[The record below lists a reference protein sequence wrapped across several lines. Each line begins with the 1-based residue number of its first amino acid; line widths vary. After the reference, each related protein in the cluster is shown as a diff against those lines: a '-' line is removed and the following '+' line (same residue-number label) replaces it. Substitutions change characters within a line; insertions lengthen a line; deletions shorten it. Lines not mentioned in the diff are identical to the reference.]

1 MDAFWIFA
9 KRMTRYR
16 GLMVFGGVCALVSAG
31 GMGAGIVAMQPLLDA
46 VLEQGHRGLP
56 QILTE
61 WNTKDGGI
69 LAGRIPQS
77 FIDRLPVGAFPAVAW
92 MMGILA
98 VLTVLGSL
106 ANFLHQYCALT
117 IVHRTIAM
125 IRRQA
130 YDRVLHL
137 PLKTIVEEGS
147 TDAISRVVNDTEM
160 LGLGFVA
167 MLSKAIAQ
175 VTKGFAALIAAFFI
189 HWQLALTAIV
199 VMPLLAVII
208 RKLGKRIRRASTR
221 ALTARAGLFRAA
233 TESLQGL
240 RVVKVHTTE
249 RYEAGRFGKINKELL
264 HQQLKIRTARAI
276 ASPLVEMMSVFTL
289 GGLMVLAA
297 KLILDGDL
305 DKSVFFAT
313 LTALGIAAA
322 SIKPLTGLLN
332 DMQASRAAADRIW
345 RLIGHETEPGHEA
358 TLPKLTRH
366 HERLVFEN
374 VSVTYPGQTRP
385 AINDVSLTIQHGET
399 VAFVGPNG
407 CGKTTLL
414 SLVPRLFDPDLGR
427 ILVDDT
433 DIAKVRVRSLRRQ
446 IGVVTQ
452 EVILFKGS
460 IRENIGYGSSK
471 ASEGDI
477 IHAATRA
484 RAHGFIMQMPQGYDT
499 PVGEQ
504 GLTLSGGQ
512 RQRIAI
518 ARAIL
523 RDPEILILDEATS
536 MVDSESE
543 EHIGAVL
550 KDFCVGRTTL
560 IVAHRLRTVL
570 SADRIVVMNAGRVVD
585 TGTHDELLG
594 RCELYRQ
601 LAAGHLA
608 GQGSGAEIGIE
619 YESDQH

>member
-1 MDAFWIFA
+1 MDAFWHFA

-16 GLMVFGGVCALVSAG
+16 RLMIFGGLCALISAG
-31 GMGAGIVAMQPLLDA
+31 GMGAGIIAIKPVLDT
-46 VLEQGHRGLP
+46 VLEPGHQGLP
-56 QILTE
+56 QIVSE
-61 WNTKDGGI
+61 WNTAEDGF
-69 LAGRIPQS
+69 LTGRISQS
-77 FIDRLPVGAFPAVAW
+77 FIDGLPTGAFVAVAW
-92 MMGILA
+92 MMGVLGILT
-98 VLTVLGSL
+98 LIGSL

-125 IRRQA
+125 IRREA

-137 PLKTIVEEGS
+137 PLKTVVEEGPS
-147 TDAISRVVNDTEM
+147 DAISRVVNDTEM
-160 LGLGFVA
+160 LGIGFVA

-175 VTKGFAALIAAFFI
+175 VTKGLAALIAAFFI
-189 HWQLALTAIV
+189 HWQLALIAIV

-208 RKLGKRIRRASTR
+208 RRLGKRILRASTG

-233 TESLQGL
+233 TEALQGL

-264 HQQLKIRTARAI
+264 HQQLKIRTARAL
-276 ASPLVEMMSVFTL
+276 ASPLVELMTVFTL

-297 KLILDGDL
+297 KLILDGNL
-305 DKSVFFAT
+305 DKSVFFST

-332 DMQASRAAADRIW
+332 DMQASRAAAERIG
-345 RLIGHETEPGHEA
+345 RLIGQETEPGHDA
-358 TLPKLTRH
+358 ALPKLTRH

-385 AINDVSLTIQHGET
+385 AIDDISLTIRHGET

-414 SLVPRLFDPDLGR
+414 SLVPRLFDPDIGR
-427 ILVDDT
+427 LLVDDS

-452 EVILFKGS
+452 EVVLFKGS
-460 IRENIGYGSSK
+460 IRENIAYGSPNATDK
-471 ASEGDI
+471 DI
-477 IHAATRA
+477 AEAARRA
-484 RAHGFIMQMPQGYDT
+484 RAEGFIAEMPQGFDT

-550 KDFCVGRTTL
+550 KDFCLKRTTL

-585 TGTHDELLG
+585 TGTHDELLE
-594 RCELYRQ
+594 RCQLYRQ

-608 GQGSGAEIGIE
+608 GLGSDAGVDTRL
-619 YESDQH
+619 DQH